1 MLSNTFKQKYDE
13 QLERLTDYQKD
24 VRFAWRAYKFSRYGG
39 LLFLGLIMI
48 MVNLQIQPSVDYA
61 IFSLEWFFTYLSSFL
76 FLFVPIIYVPSR
88 YIVKRK
94 RKKHNYNEI
103 RISFIHM
110 YDALKSYE
118 NWSDKN
124 VERDKEK
131 SLEKLRKSYKIIERW
146 NYDKSPLFTRDIKDN
161 LKLVQY
167 NLKNFLLNRMMSVDN
182 EFETSVTMQI
192 LYRLNSFLYYN
203 NYESFKELFDY
214 IYKYEKEL
222 KKGEYDYVV
231 DRFKIVANSN
241 KNITYGLLVVTICG
255 LYYVLSG
262 YANIPH
268 SERVTQIVNFL
279 VFYIIA
285 EGARRFIYD
294 EKYEEKR

>member
-13 QLERLTDYQKD
+13 QLERLTDYQND
-24 VRFAWRAYKFSRYGG
+24 VRFSWRAYKYSRYGG
-39 LLFLGLIMI
+39 FLFFGLLII
-48 MVNLQIQPSVDYA
+48 MVNLQIQPSVGYV
-61 IFSLEWFFTYLSSFL
+61 IFSLEWFFTYLSSLL

-94 RKKHNYNEI
+94 RKKHNHNEI
-103 RISFIHM
+103 RISFIYM

-124 VERDKEK
+124 VERDKDK
-131 SLEKLRKSYKIIERW
+131 SLDYLRKSYKIIERW
-146 NYDKSPLFTRDIKDN
+146 NYDKSPLFTKDIKDN
-161 LKLVQY
+161 MKLVQY
-167 NLKNFLLNRMMSVDN
+167 NLKNFLLNRMLSVDN
-182 EFETSVTMQI
+182 GSKSSSTIQI

-203 NYESFKELFDY
+203 NYESFKELIDY
-214 IYKYEKEL
+214 VYTYEKEL

-231 DRFKIVANSN
+231 DRFKIVANRN
-241 KNITYGLLVVTICG
+241 KNLTYGLLVVFICV

-262 YANIPH
+262 YANLPH